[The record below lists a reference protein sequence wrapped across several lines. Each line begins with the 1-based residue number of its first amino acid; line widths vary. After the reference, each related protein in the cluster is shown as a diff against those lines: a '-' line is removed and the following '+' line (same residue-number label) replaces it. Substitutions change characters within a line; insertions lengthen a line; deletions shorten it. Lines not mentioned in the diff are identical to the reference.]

1 MALSIYQLKPRFQ
14 ALLRPLVRVLFR
26 AGVTANQVTVFACVL
41 SVALGVALYGL
52 HLPHACFAL
61 IPVWMLLRMGLNAI
75 DGMLARE
82 HGQQTVLGAY
92 LNELTDVL
100 SDAALYLPFA
110 RLALFDPL
118 WIGVIVLLAAL
129 SEMAGVLG
137 AVVGGERRY
146 DGPMGKSDRAFVF
159 GFFGLVVAFGG
170 DAPGANVAWLGLVTW
185 ALPLVAGLTACSVYN
200 RIRAGIRGVHER
212 RA

>member
-26 AGVTANQVTVFACVL
+26 AGVTANQVTVFACVF
-41 SVALGVALYGL
+41 SVALGVVLYGL